1 MSNQERL
8 KELKRKNNNQIVCS
22 KWNNNGL
29 ILSVEDFIDVEKTLK
44 VQEII
49 LKKLDDIDE
58 CEQSEIYNDEADVL
72 IRYRVKVLSNINEND
87 EYIFFEKD
95 AVKNGAVK
103 LKGSIIKEKIDFLIN
118 ESEFMNDCCSIF
130 LCDSQAEM
138 GICLWASEYDYR
150 IYIW

>member
-8 KELKRKNNNQIVCS
+8 KELKRKNNNQSVCS

-72 IRYRVKVLSNINEND
+72 IRYRAKVLSNINEND

-103 LKGSIIKEKIDFLIN
+103 LKGSIIKEK
-118 ESEFMNDCCSIF
+118 
-130 LCDSQAEM
+130 
-138 GICLWASEYDYR
+138 
-150 IYIW
+150 